1 MSVLRGLIVGLI
13 VCDRAV
19 SGLCP
24 ACGKGFDPRT
34 VPFCASCAPKARAF
48 FLERLV
54 PTVEG
59 FARGV
64 DKKSPR

>member
-1 MSVLRGLIVGLI
+1 MSVIRGLIVGLI

-19 SGLCP
+19 SGRCP

-48 FLERLV
+48 FRERVV
-54 PTVEG
+54 PTVEL

-64 DKKSPR
+64 HKNPAR